1 MCPYRPGAWV
11 VETDTGIAP
20 FSVVGKGWIANKSG
34 KLVITEKSEK
44 NQQQITMYV
53 TQCTHVLPLCIV
65 ATERVTIWVV
75 GCLSSTL
82 PS

>member
-1 MCPYRPGAWV
+1 M
-11 VETDTGIAP
+11 ETDTGIAP

-53 TQCTHVLPLCIV
+53 TQCTYVCTWTSSMYSAP
-65 ATERVTIWVV
+65 ERE
-75 GCLSSTL
+75 G
-82 PS
+82 